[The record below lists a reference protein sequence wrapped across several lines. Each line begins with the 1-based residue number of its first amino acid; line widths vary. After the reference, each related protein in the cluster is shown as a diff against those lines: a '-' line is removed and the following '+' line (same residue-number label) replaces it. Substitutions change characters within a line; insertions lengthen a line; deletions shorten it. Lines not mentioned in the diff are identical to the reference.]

1 MKQNIPNSNIENNI
15 TLVLNASYLPLAVCS
30 SKRAL
35 CLYFLNKI
43 DVLMNY
49 DQYVYSPSTRIKV
62 PSVIKLKTYVSH
74 DSLDMVLNKKNLLL
88 RDNGC
93 CQYCGSKS
101 DLTVDHIVPKYKGGS
116 DTWKNLIVA
125 CSPCNARKG
134 SRTPKEANMKL
145 MKQPKKPNRFM
156 YFNQFVKDKNI
167 GWEDY
172 LFINKN

>member
-1 MKQNIPNSNIENNI
+1 MNKNNPNLNINNNV

-35 CLYFLNKI
+35 CLYFLNKV

-49 DQYVYSPSTRIKV
+49 DQYIYSPSTRMKV
-62 PSVIKLKTYVSH
+62 PSVIKLKRYVQH
-74 DSLDMVLNKKNLLL
+74 NSLDVVLNRKNLLL
-88 RDNGC
+88 RDNSC

-101 DLTVDHIVPKYKGGS
+101 SLTVDHIIPKYKGGS
-116 DTWKNLIVA
+116 DTWENLIVA

-134 SRTPKEANMKL
+134 NRTPKEAKMKL

-156 YFNQFVKDKNI
+156 YFNQFVKDRNL
-167 GWEDY
+167 GWKDY
-172 LFINKN
+172 LFTGRN